1 MSTIMLNHY
10 ENVYVYWKLH
20 LRVVY
25 VAKYGRSI
33 EHLQKI
39 ANNNKDRFYLEIHI
53 VTKPTFLTILADMIM
68 YYL

>member
-33 EHLQKI
+33 ERLQKI
-39 ANNNKDRFYLEIHI
+39 ANNNKDRFLSRNSYSH
-53 VTKPTFLTILADMIM
+53 
-68 YYL
+68 